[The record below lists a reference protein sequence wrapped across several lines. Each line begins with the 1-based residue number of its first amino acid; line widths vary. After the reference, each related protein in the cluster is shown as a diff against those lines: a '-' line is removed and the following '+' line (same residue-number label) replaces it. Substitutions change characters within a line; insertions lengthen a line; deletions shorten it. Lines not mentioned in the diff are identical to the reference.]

1 MLDLSEVDVVTSF
14 SRQTRTKP
22 LKGSNLKKY
31 AAQLGKVFNLIFQLF
46 LDSRAMSR
54 TWKNF
59 TIIPVPKKT
68 SLLQRNDYRPF
79 ALTPIIAKCLEKIVP
94 KHLKFD
100 IVDQL
105 DSLKLAYKAP
115 TSVE

>member
-1 MLDLSEVDVVTSF
+1 M
-14 SRQTRTKP
+14 P
-22 LKGSNLKKY
+22 
-31 AAQLGKVFNLIFQLF
+31 
-46 LDSRAMSR
+46 R
-54 TWKNF
+54 TWKNS

-68 SLLQRNDYRPF
+68 TLFQRNDYRPV

-115 TSVE
+115 TGIE